1 MRDFKGLKVWQ
12 RAHHLTVQVYKETDA
27 FPRREQF
34 GLTNQIRRA
43 CVSIPANVA
52 EGCGRRSQKDFAR
65 FLQVSVGSSNEL
77 EYYLILSKDLGY
89 LAGETHS
96 TLASNLA
103 DIRRMLSSLLR
114 KVGKDTDP
122 FVAS

>member
-1 MRDFKGLKVWQ
+1 MRDFKGLQVWQ
-12 RAHHLTVQVYKETDA
+12 DAHRLTMQVYRETDS

-34 GLTNQIRRA
+34 GLTDQIRRA

-77 EYYLILSKDLGY
+77 EYYLVLSRDLGY
-89 LAGETHS
+89 LTPEAHS
-96 TLASNLA
+96 TLNSNLA

-114 KVGKDTDP
+114 KVGRDADLLATR
-122 FVAS
+122 